1 MKIKKNEIWEWLK
14 KFFLELPEGWEDDDE
29 KNSK

>member
-14 KFFLELPEGWEDDDE
+14 KVFLELPEGWEDDDE
-29 KNSK
+29 I

>member
-14 KFFLELPEGWEDDDE
+14 KFFLELPEGWEDDE
-29 KNSK
+29 GK

>member
-14 KFFLELPEGWEDDDE
+14 KIFLELPEGWEDDD
-29 KNSK
+29 KI

>member
-14 KFFLELPEGWEDDDE
+14 KFFLELPEGWEDDE
-29 KNSK
+29 KK

>member
-14 KFFLELPEGWEDDDE
+14 KFFLELPEGWEDDE
-29 KNSK
+29 KKSK

>member
-14 KFFLELPEGWEDDDE
+14 KFFLELPEDWENDD
-29 KNSK
+29 KI